1 MLCSDRNSKPPRTEI
16 LSSPYCTWDL
26 DEGSQCQ
33 VKDFFPFPWSMS
45 VSLVMQP
52 RTSFVSFA
60 ARARYLLMS
69 SPQVLCCR
77 DAPQGVSQWPVLL
90 FVCSQMQ
97 DWHFSFLSFRRFLL
111 DHSSICLSFT
121 AWQLCPKF
129 TDWSAQSGVIC
140 KLSDHTLYPL
150 WQGLGKDA
158 KQVRAGPTQCT
169 QHQLTGSLV
178 HFLHSLVN

>member
-1 MLCSDRNSKPPRTEI
+1 
-16 LSSPYCTWDL
+16 
-26 DEGSQCQ
+26 
-33 VKDFFPFPWSMS
+33 MS

-52 RTSFVSFA
+52 RTLFVSFA
-60 ARARYLLMS
+60 ARAHYPLMS
-69 SPQVLCCR
+69 SSQVLCCR

-140 KLSDHTLYPL
+140 KPSDHTLPSGRALVKMLNRSGQGQPNALNISLQAAWSTSFTAWLINPLFYPSYEYFPCS
-150 WQGLGKDA
+150 A
-158 KQVRAGPTQCT
+158 
-169 QHQLTGSLV
+169 
-178 HFLHSLVN
+178 FYY